1 MVIGIDSSRAFIG
14 DKTGTENYSYH
25 LITSILRLPESKL
38 HTFVLFIRPN
48 ATLPLEMDGYTNVK
62 VREIKLPYLW
72 TQLGLAWETWTGDDL
87 DVLWIPAHT
96 LPVLRK
102 PSIRTVVTIHGLE
115 YQWLPEYKN
124 WLQKWYLPL
133 STYYAVNSANRLI
146 AVSKFTEKQLLKE
159 LHTNSKKIK
168 VIHEGVATIK
178 PLNNYTI
185 GMTLKKYDLRDKKY
199 ALFVGTVQ
207 PRKNLTALIEA
218 YGDFVKSLPDQ
229 DLDKHDYKLVIAGSI
244 GWMAQDTLSAPSRL
258 GIQEKVVFTGRVT
271 DLELRDLYLGAQIYV
286 QPSITE
292 GFGLP
297 VLEAMGAGVPVIS
310 SNGGALP
317 EVVGNA
323 GLIVELG
330 AMFRTELAKTI
341 KKLVENPRLRQKL
354 IDAGKNRVREY
365 SWEKVAKETLKLLID
380 TAY

>member
-1 MVIGIDSSRAFIG
+1 
-14 DKTGTENYSYH
+14 
-25 LITSILRLPESKL
+25 
-38 HTFVLFIRPN
+38 
-48 ATLPLEMDGYTNVK
+48 
-62 VREIKLPYLW
+62 
-72 TQLGLAWETWTGDDL
+72 
-87 DVLWIPAHT
+87 
-96 LPVLRK
+96 
-102 PSIRTVVTIHGLE
+102 
-115 YQWLPEYKN
+115 
-124 WLQKWYLPL
+124 
-133 STYYAVNSANRLI
+133 
-146 AVSKFTEKQLLKE
+146 
-159 LHTNSKKIK
+159 
-168 VIHEGVATIK
+168 
-178 PLNNYTI
+178 
-185 GMTLKKYDLRDKKY
+185 
-199 ALFVGTVQ
+199 
-207 PRKNLTALIEA
+207 
-218 YGDFVKSLPDQ
+218 
-229 DLDKHDYKLVIAGSI
+229 
-244 GWMAQDTLSAPSRL
+244 MAQDTLSAPSRL

-297 VLEAMGAGVPVIS
+297 VLEAMSAGVPVIS